1 MENWGLITYRET
13 NLLYDPNESAT
24 SNKQRVAA
32 VVAHE
37 LVHQVHFRTWFILT
51 VLQMCCHHIL
61 ILKILS
67 LTLSQDLLRVFTIC
81 LQNTML
87 SSSH

>member
-32 VVAHE
+32 VIAHE
-37 LVHQVHFRTWFILT
+37 LVHQVCFRTQLIFT
-51 VLQMCCHHIL
+51 VLQMCSHNVL

-67 LTLSQDLLRVFTIC
+67 LTPSQDLRHVLTI
-81 LQNTML
+81 
-87 SSSH
+87 

>member
-32 VVAHE
+32 VIAHE
-37 LVHQVHFRTWFILT
+37 LVHQVHFYDSIFT
-51 VLQMCCHHIL
+51 VLQRCTPHIL
-61 ILKILS
+61 ILQMLS
-67 LTLSQDLLRVFTIC
+67 LTPSQDLPCVLTI
-81 LQNTML
+81 
-87 SSSH
+87 